1 MVHNC
6 REMLFKEYWSLCVVC
21 AVRACMSYLCIIFLK
36 IVMSVMYVKINVS
49 IVRQEIEIN
58 SD

>member
-1 MVHNC
+1 
-6 REMLFKEYWSLCVVC
+6 MLVKEYWSLFVVC

-36 IVMSVMYVKINVS
+36 ILMSVMYLKINVS
-49 IVRQEIEIN
+49 NVRQEIEIS

>member
-6 REMLFKEYWSLCVVC
+6 RQMLVKEYWPLCVVC